1 MTSGG
6 GEDISI
12 YNLIST
18 ANLYKSLQDI
28 RLYRPLQPSLKTM
41 LETERPG
48 GCSSRE
54 EGSGGLREK
63 DEQVREI
70 TNSLFL
76 ECRENVKQCCSC
88 DIAVRVYYTD
98 ASTTLSS
105 PVSQQLRRVR
115 RGALT
120 QGVRIECY
128 IPDRLQ
134 QR

>member
-76 ECRENVKQCCSC
+76 ECRENV
-88 DIAVRVYYTD
+88 
-98 ASTTLSS
+98 
-105 PVSQQLRRVR
+105 
-115 RGALT
+115 
-120 QGVRIECY
+120 
-128 IPDRLQ
+128 
-134 QR
+134 